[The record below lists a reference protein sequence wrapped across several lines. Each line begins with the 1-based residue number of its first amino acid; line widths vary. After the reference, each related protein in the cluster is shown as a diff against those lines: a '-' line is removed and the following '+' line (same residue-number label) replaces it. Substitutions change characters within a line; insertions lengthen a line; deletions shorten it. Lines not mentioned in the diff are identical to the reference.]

1 MQSPFSASQPAVP
14 APDLPTVS
22 IISPALNAATY
33 IERFI
38 ESLLAQDYPR
48 HLVDIVIVD
57 NGSEDDTV
65 ARLAR
70 YPVRVLHQPHRGSPG
85 ATRNLGIINTTG
97 EIVAL
102 VDSDVSLEPSWL
114 RIGVTSLLERGADLV
129 AGRIDL
135 YYVFGG
141 TAAEMFDALFHA
153 RNEVLVERHS
163 RATTANLLVR
173 RRVFNAVGLFP
184 EITSGEDSIFT
195 FRSVQQG
202 FRLIYEPAPC
212 RRPPDKAPGRTPG
225 QGASCWRRVWRCCC
239 GGGAHDRPGA
249 KDHLQVVPS
258 QVLSRY
264 PAGDQGRGRPDMQ
277 NRVAGIWA
285 VSLVYG
291 YVWGMAALRSLL
303 RAR

>member
-1 MQSPFSASQPAVP
+1 
-14 APDLPTVS
+14 
-22 IISPALNAATY
+22 
-33 IERFI
+33 
-38 ESLLAQDYPR
+38 
-48 HLVDIVIVD
+48 
-57 NGSEDDTV
+57 
-65 ARLAR
+65 
-70 YPVRVLHQPHRGSPG
+70 VLHQPHRGSPG

-202 FRLIYEPAPC
+202 FRLIYEPRLAVGHPTKRLDGLLAKA
-212 RRPPDKAPGRTPG
+212 RRVGDVYGDVVAAEGRTKGRALKTIFRSFLPRSFRG
-225 QGASCWRRVWRCCC
+225 IRR
-239 GGGAHDRPGA
+239 AI
-249 KDHLQVVPS
+249 KE
-258 QVLSRY
+258 
-264 PAGDQGRGRPDMQ
+264 RGRPDMQ
-277 NRVAGIWA
+277 NHVAGIWA

-291 YVWGMAALRSLL
+291 YVWGIAALRSLL
-303 RAR
+303 RAREESGPFRATASREAPGR